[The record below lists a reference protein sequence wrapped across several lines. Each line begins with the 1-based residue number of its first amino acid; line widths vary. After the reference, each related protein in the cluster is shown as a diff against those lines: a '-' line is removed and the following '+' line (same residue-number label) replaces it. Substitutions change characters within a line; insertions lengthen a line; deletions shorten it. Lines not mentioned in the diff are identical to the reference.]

1 MRNTSNI
8 LSFDDARTSR
18 ASASKSRYAADSPR
32 SSNHHRRSA
41 AYSDPKLAKD
51 EAWKEA
57 RFSARR
63 AHRGERGKEGG
74 TAGET
79 LSGFFSALSDRVR
92 EGNRA
97 RTKARADKAFDK
109 LFPGKQVDDA
119 AGPRAALYKGKMGS
133 SQKRAQRLQR
143 DGANGTVSTSP
154 RRAPNATGVLSSIAT
169 SRKAVVGLAVAAC
182 FAITCFSLYGPA
194 QTYYHAVRQHDQQ
207 QAELAAVE
215 ARNAELQSTV
225 DYLQTEAGIEQ
236 SARDELGWV
245 RDGENSVYVQG
256 LDTDDEDS
264 GTASTA
270 GSIVPGSVE
279 APETWY
285 SPILDAIFGAK

>member
-18 ASASKSRYAADSPR
+18 ASASKSRHAADAPR
-32 SSNHHRRSA
+32 GFSHHRRSA
-41 AYSDPKLAKD
+41 AYNDPKRAKD
-51 EAWKEA
+51 EAWEEA
-57 RFSARR
+57 RFTARQ
-63 AHRGERGKEGG
+63 AHRGEQRKEGG
-74 TAGET
+74 SKGE
-79 LSGFFSALSDRVR
+79 SRPGFFSALSDRVR

-97 RTKARADKAFDK
+97 RAKARADKAFDK

-143 DGANGTVSTSP
+143 GGAGAADGASS
-154 RRAPNATGVLSSIAT
+154 RRMPNATGILSSIAT

-256 LDTDDEDS
+256 LDVDDEDS

-270 GSIVPGSVE
+270 GSIVPGSVD

-285 SPILDAIFGAK
+285 SPILDVIFGAK